1 MRKCSVA
8 VMVLGLL
15 LRDFFLQ
22 QYNYLTREGA
32 LARNALGLHAEGNLM
47 MSRIITGIVILFLIV
62 YLCSR
67 DTKQT

>member
-8 VMVLGLL
+8 VMVLGLI

-22 QYNYLTREGA
+22 QYTFFSRES
-32 LARNALGLHAEGNLM
+32 LSRNILGLNAEGNLM
-47 MSRIITGIVILFLIV
+47 MSRIITGIVIIFLIV

-67 DTKQT
+67 DAKQT